1 MITLGLIL
9 VVLGWFYLA
18 YRFYGRFIEK
28 KLIGEDD
35 SRPTPAVEYKD
46 GVDYSPARKMFLW
59 GHHFA
64 SIAGAGPIIG
74 PIIAVSIYG
83 WALPTL
89 WIALG
94 CVFIGA
100 VHDYMSLMLSVR
112 NKGKGIAE
120 IAGMACGN
128 RSRYIFAILLWLTL
142 IFIITVFAESAASA
156 LIKKP
161 ELVIPT
167 FGVCII
173 AMMLGPAVYTFHA
186 NTKVASTLAVIA
198 SYFLIW
204 YGFQHPLSLPADWT
218 PALKENTFTVIL
230 FTYCT
235 IASLLPV
242 WVLLQPRDFISSI
255 QLFVGL
261 GLGFI
266 GLLITHPT
274 ISAPATVGGFMVEN
288 NPVWP
293 MLFITVA
300 CGAVS
305 GFHTMVATG
314 TTSKQ
319 LAKETDGRIVGY
331 GGMIMEGVL
340 AFLVVLV
347 VGAGL
352 KWGLAPEGTDP
363 TVAASQYFG
372 SAMKQSWIIA
382 FGSGFGNLAG
392 DLVPGLSVGL
402 AALLGATMVKTFVM
416 TSLDTSTRLG
426 RFIFCE
432 TLAPNNKFINNKLF
446 GTAVVVIP
454 SLWLAISNDYKTIWK
469 LFGTS
474 NQLIAAIA
482 LITISAYL
490 AEKKKPTIYTL
501 IPALFMTL
509 TTFGALLWNMFNP
522 HTGYFT
528 GTPHNLTLGIISCVL
543 LLLAVVIFTDSIRH
557 VQRYRRGADSPN
569 FS

>member
-1 MITLGLIL
+1 MVTLTVAF
-9 VVLGWFYLA
+9 VVLLWFYLA
-18 YRFYGRFIEK
+18 YRFYGNFIQN
-28 KLIGEDD
+28 KLVEPDD
-35 SRPTPAVEYKD
+35 TRPTPAVEFED
-46 GVDYSPARKMFLW
+46 GVDYSPAKRMFLW

-89 WIALG
+89 WITLG
-94 CVFIGA
+94 CVFIGG

-120 IAGMACGN
+120 IAGMGVGGST
-128 RSRYIFAILLWLTL
+128 RIVFALLLWITL
-142 IFIITVFAESAASA
+142 IFIITVFAESAAHA

-161 ELVIPT
+161 QLVIPT
-167 FGVCII
+167 FGICVLAMFMGPCVYKLNLNSKIVSII
-173 AMMLGPAVYTFHA
+173 AVIVSYYLVWLGFKY
-186 NTKVASTLAVIA
+186 
-198 SYFLIW
+198 
-204 YGFQHPLSLPADWT
+204 PLSLPEYWSL
-218 PALKENTFTVIL
+218 PFKENVFTIIL
-230 FTYCT
+230 FSYCT
-235 IASLLPV
+235 LASLLPV
-242 WVLLQPRDFISSI
+242 WLLLQPRDFISSMH
-255 QLFVGL
+255 LFIGL
-261 GLGFI
+261 GLGFT
-266 GLLITHPT
+266 GLVVVHPE
-274 ISAPATVGGFMVEN
+274 ISAPAFTGGFVSQN

-319 LAKETDGRIVGY
+319 LAKETHGKIVGY

-352 KWGLAPEGTDP
+352 KWGMAPEGMP
-363 TVAASQYFG
+363 KAAAEATYFG
-372 SAMKQSWIIA
+372 NAMKESWIVA
-382 FGSGFGNLAG
+382 FGNGFGNLAG
-392 DLVPGLSVGL
+392 RIFPGLGVTI

-432 TLAPNNKFINNKLF
+432 TLAPNSKLINNKIF

-454 SLWLAISNDYKTIWK
+454 SFLLAISNDYKTIWK
-469 LFGTS
+469 MFGAS

-482 LITISAYL
+482 LVTISAYL
-490 AEKKKPTIYTL
+490 VSRKKPGRYTF
-501 IPALFMTL
+501 IPAVFMTL
-509 TTFGALLWNMFNP
+509 TTIGALLWGMFNP
-522 HTGYFT
+522 ETGYLMT
-528 GTPHNLTLGIISCVL
+528 EPANYTLGVIAVL
-543 LLLAVVIFTDSIRH
+543 LAAMAVFIFAKS
-557 VQRYRRGADSPN
+557 VAALRGYEKQMPDIS
-569 FS
+569 S